1 MSINFI
7 FCLKVVAD
15 SKVVYFVL
23 SLFGCHRGVVVLL
36 QFLFEGGVQ
45 LYAKICIVRLARG

>member
-15 SKVVYFVL
+15 SNVVYFVL
-23 SLFGCHRGVVVLL
+23 SLFGCHHGVVVLL